1 MDSIV
6 MVFPSAFGEL
16 GASVSEQ
23 LPEPPVT
30 RTLAMSTSGAATNSV
45 IPAPDGIAVASPA
58 AKLGAFQR
66 GGNAPEGNRTCRN
79 NRVRF
84 ITISEAFSVLGIL

>member
-30 RTLAMSTSGAATNSV
+30 RTLAMSTSGSATNSV
-45 IPAPDGIAVASPA
+45 IPAPDVVAVASPA
-58 AKLGAFQR
+58 SKLTPFSAAEMHPKET
-66 GGNAPEGNRTCRN
+66 AP
-79 NRVRF
+79 
-84 ITISEAFSVLGIL
+84 AVLSKKVAVTWLDEKLLR